1 MSVTELLKLCMA
13 AGMAN
18 AQEVR
23 TGHVNLANVDMH
35 FEEINVR
42 KASRTRSAFEQ

>member
-13 AGMAN
+13 TGMAN

-23 TGHVNLANVDMH
+23 TGHVNLENVDMH

-42 KASRTRSAFEQ
+42 KAS